1 MEGNLAVSI
10 VGLIVAIA
18 VLMWLA
24 YKGWNIIIYSALSTV
39 IICLFCGINVWDG
52 LKNSWAAGTGTYV
65 ATWLMLF
72 AEGSIFGKIYQ
83 ETGAATSIAD
93 FLAKIFGEK
102 NPVIPIL
109 IASYLLT
116 MSGISS
122 FVLIFCV
129 YPIAIQLFA
138 KANISKR
145 LLPAVFCYAVW
156 TVATVSPGS
165 AQAPNLIP
173 MAALGTSAMAGAIP
187 GFAFA
192 IIVAVIN
199 SLYITYHAKKLTAAG
214 IVFEDKDILV
224 SGDHDNLPHVA
235 LAVIPIAV
243 IILSFNLFH
252 LTAEAALFL
261 GIVLSMVI
269 FWKRLDVKHWISA
282 WSEGAESSVMVLV
295 NTAVI
300 VGFGAVVLRTPVYDA
315 ALNWVSNTRINPY
328 LLAAIAANVFS
339 LILGSATSSINLT
352 MQTLGNVFLEY
363 GAQGYSVGFMHRILA
378 QAAMGLDTLPH
389 SGALLAVFNVCG
401 TNHKEAYKY
410 VCFCTVICPVAVS
423 FLIQVPLCML
433 LTKLGIGM
441 M

>member
-1 MEGNLAVSI
+1 MSGNLALSI
-10 VGLIVAIA
+10 AGLIVAIA

-93 FLAKIFGEK
+93 ALAKIFGEK

-173 MAALGTSAMAGAIP
+173 MQILGTSAMAGAIP
-187 GFAFA
+187 GFVFA
-192 IIVAVIN
+192 IVVAVIN
-199 SLYITYHAKKLTAAG
+199 SFYISYHARKLTAAG
-214 IVFEDKDILV
+214 IVFEDKGILKNE
-224 SGDHDNLPHVA
+224 DHEHLPNVV
-235 LAVIPIAV
+235 LAMLPIAV
-243 IILSFNLFH
+243 IILSFNLLKFS
-252 LTAEAALFL
+252 AEAALFL
-261 GIVLSMVI
+261 GIVLSMLL
-269 FWKRLDVKHWISA
+269 FWKRLDVKKWISA
-282 WSEGAESSVMVLV
+282 WGEGAETSVMVLV

-300 VGFGAVVLRTPVYDA
+300 VGFGSVVLRTPVYEA

-363 GAQGYSVGFMHRILA
+363 GAQGFSVGFMHRILS

-401 TNHKEAYKY
+401 TNHKDAYKY
-410 VCFCTVICPVAVS
+410 VCFCTVICPVAVT

-433 LTKLGIGM
+433 LTKLGIGLM
-441 M
+441 

>member
-1 MEGNLAVSI
+1 MDSSLLLSI
-10 VGLIVAIA
+10 VGIVAAIS
-18 VLMWLA
+18 VLMILA
-24 YKGWNIIIYSALSTV
+24 YKGWNIIIYSAISAV
-39 IICLFCGINVWDG
+39 IICLFSGINVWDG
-52 LKNSWAAGTGTYV
+52 LKNSWASGTGTYV

-83 ETGAATSIAD
+83 ETGAATAIAD
-93 FLAKIFGEK
+93 FLGKIFGEK
-102 NPVIPIL
+102 NPVLPIL

-173 MAALGTSAMAGAIP
+173 MEVLGTSSMAGAVP

-192 IIVAVIN
+192 IVVAVIN
-199 SLYITYHAKKLTAAG
+199 SVYISYHAKKLAAAG
-214 IVFEDKDILV
+214 IVFEDKDIV
-224 SGDHDNLPHVA
+224 KADEHDHLPNVV
-235 LAVIPIAV
+235 LAMLPIAV
-243 IILSFNLFH
+243 IILSFNL
-252 LTAEAALFL
+252 LSLSAEAALLL
-261 GIVLSMVI
+261 GIALSMVL
-269 FWKRLDVKHWISA
+269 FFKRLDLKQWINA
-282 WSEGAESSVMVLV
+282 WSEGADTSVRVLV

-315 ALNWVSNTRINPY
+315 ALQWVSETRINPY

-352 MQTLGNVFLEY
+352 MQTLGGVFLDY

-401 TNHKEAYKY
+401 TNHKNAYKY
-410 VCFCTVICPVAVS
+410 VCFCTVICPVAVT
-423 FLIQVPLCML
+423 FLVQIPLCML

>member
-1 MEGNLAVSI
+1 MGGSLALSI
-10 VGLIVAIA
+10 IGIIIAIA
-18 VLMWLA
+18 VLMYLA
-24 YKGWNIIIYSALSTV
+24 YKGWNIVVYSVISAV
-39 IICLFCGINVWDG
+39 IICLFSGINVWDG
-52 LKNSWAAGTGTYV
+52 LKNSWATGTGNYV
-65 ATWLMLF
+65 ATWIMLF

-83 ETGAATSIAD
+83 DTGAATSIAD
-93 FLAKIFGEK
+93 FLGKIFGEK
-102 NPVIPIL
+102 NPVLPIL

-173 MAALGTSAMAGAIP
+173 MAALGTSSMAGAVP

-192 IIVAVIN
+192 IIVGVIN
-199 SLYITYHAKKLTAAG
+199 SVYITHHAKKLAAAG
-214 IVFEDKDILV
+214 IVFEGKNIVV
-224 SGDHDNLPHVA
+224 SEDHSHLPNVV
-235 LAVIPIAV
+235 LAMLPIAV
-243 IILSFNLFH
+243 IILSFNL
-252 LTAEAALFL
+252 LKLSAEAALLL
-261 GIVLSMVI
+261 GIALSMVL
-269 FWKRLDVKHWISA
+269 FFKRLSVKEWINA
-282 WSEGAESSVMVLV
+282 WGEGAETSVKVLV

-300 VGFGAVVLRTPVYDA
+300 VSFGAVVLRTPVYDA

-352 MQTLGNVFLEY
+352 MQTLGNVFLDY
-363 GAQGYSVGFMHRILA
+363 GAQGYSVGFMHRVLS

-410 VCFCTVICPVAVS
+410 VCFCTVICPVAVT

-433 LTKLGIGM
+433 LTRLGIFLM
-441 M
+441 

>member
-1 MEGNLAVSI
+1 MEGNLALSI

-269 FWKRLDVKHWISA
+269 FWKRLDVKH
-282 WSEGAESSVMVLV
+282 SVIAQAV
-295 NTAVI
+295 NTPLLPGLHHVQVHSGGYLRAVPEHVSQLI
-300 VGFGAVVLRTPVYDA
+300 NQLFLRDRRVLSALELPFLYGVHNLSGFSDQAHAAVHHPVVSLRAGPHCQPLVIIRVKHSF
-315 ALNWVSNTRINPY
+315 LSSEFQNTR
-328 LLAAIAANVFS
+328 LDQRH
-339 LILGSATSSINLT
+339 TS
-352 MQTLGNVFLEY
+352 F
-363 GAQGYSVGFMHRILA
+363 R
-378 QAAMGLDTLPH
+378 
-389 SGALLAVFNVCG
+389 
-401 TNHKEAYKY
+401 
-410 VCFCTVICPVAVS
+410 
-423 FLIQVPLCML
+423 
-433 LTKLGIGM
+433 
-441 M
+441 